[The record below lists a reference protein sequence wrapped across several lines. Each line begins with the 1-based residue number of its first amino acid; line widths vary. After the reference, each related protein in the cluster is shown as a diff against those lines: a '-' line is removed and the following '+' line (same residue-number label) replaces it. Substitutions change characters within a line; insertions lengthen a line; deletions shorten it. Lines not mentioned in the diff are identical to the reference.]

1 MTEFGLS
8 VPAQSYYAL
17 FNTAPWWLKVT
28 TTTACVALPYN
39 VEGPKCKYRQW
50 CTGALVM
57 ATAEVRE
64 HNPFGTCLE
73 RGVDCLYIDF
83 YNLINCM

>member
-1 MTEFGLS
+1 MTEIGLS

-39 VEGPKCKYRQW
+39 VEKSQCKHSRW
-50 CTGALVM
+50 CVGALYTV
-57 ATAEVRE
+57 TVEVRAQSSG
-64 HNPFGTCLE
+64 HVMLGSHKLVP
-73 RGVDCLYIDF
+73 
-83 YNLINCM
+83 